1 VRSASSRMF
10 LWQSET
16 SFCPGSRM
24 WEQTSEAGPPSRE
37 IGEQGLLTENDQSLS
52 DSVKK
57 SSEFE
62 QLGLCS
68 GAYRRS
74 NAPV

>member
-1 VRSASSRMF
+1 
-10 LWQSET
+10 
-16 SFCPGSRM
+16 M